1 MLMISKNFNNSSI
14 IQIHI
19 HRGGKRMFYKYCSKK
34 SSFLFFLLA
43 FTKAFESVFVAFI
56 VSRYINLAQTQ
67 NYHSLFS
74 LSLLAIVGILLFTLF
89 NFGYQKVRA
98 TLIKEVNIRIKND
111 LVAYLLETDNTLQLD
126 ASYLTNDLKQL
137 ETARIE
143 GQLTITILAFEFL
156 TALIAALAGN
166 LLLTLVYFLT
176 SIFSVALQR
185 LFQKRIT
192 ATSNAWQ
199 KSNSTYT
206 AKVNELLK
214 NLSVIK
220 LYDVRKLFSVK
231 MSDPIGNLEEA
242 LKKMKACV
250 GYINEV
256 VVGTALFT
264 TIVIPFLLGVYLT
277 MQHQIT
283 LGTFLMITQLSNSFT
298 NPLMSIVSNLNTLK
312 TTDTIYQKYL
322 TAKKTKRALDLPS
335 ATNFTSLDLK
345 QVSYK
350 ELYHEL
356 DLSVSKHEKLLWTAP
371 SGFGKTTLFKI
382 LLGELT
388 PDTGTY
394 ELNGAPVDRASVH
407 AYFAHVAQEPRI
419 FADTLRFNLCLGKD
433 VSKEKLAQVLDLTG
447 LTELVAQRGLDSS
460 LKAAGSDLSGGQ
472 KQRIELARALLQER
486 QVLLVDEGTS
496 ALDPKLSELIHQQ
509 AIATFD
515 GTVIEIAHKLS
526 PKEQSL
532 FTKTL
537 DLNELN
543 KA

>member
-1 MLMISKNFNNSSI
+1 
-14 IQIHI
+14 
-19 HRGGKRMFYKYCSKK
+19 MFYKYCSKK
-34 SSFLFFLLA
+34 NSFLFFLLA
-43 FTKAFESVFVAFI
+43 FTKASESVFIAFI
-56 VSRYINLAQTQ
+56 VSLYINLAQTQ
-67 NYHSLFS
+67 NYHGLFFVS
-74 LSLLAIVGILLFTLF
+74 VLSMGGILLFTLL

-98 TLIKEVNIRIKND
+98 TLLKEVNIKIKND
-111 LVAYLLETDNTLQLD
+111 LVAYLLGTDNALQLD

-143 GQLTITILAFEFL
+143 GQLNITIFAFEFL
-156 TALIAALAGN
+156 LALVAALAGN
-166 LLLTLVYFLT
+166 LLLTLVYFVA
-176 SIFSVALQR
+176 SILPVALQR
-185 LFQKRIT
+185 LFQKKIT
-192 ATSNAWQ
+192 ATSKAWQ
-199 KSNSTYT
+199 ESNSTYT
-206 AKVNELLK
+206 TEVNELLK
-214 NLSVIK
+214 NLLVIK
-220 LYDVRKLFSVK
+220 LYDVRKLFSAK

-242 LKKMKACV
+242 LKKMKAYI
-250 GYINEV
+250 GYTNEV
-256 VVGTALFT
+256 FIGTTLT
-264 TIVIPFLLGVYLT
+264 TSIIVAFSLGVYLT

-283 LGTFLMITQLSNSFT
+283 LGTFLMISQLSNNFT
-298 NPLMSIVSNLNTLK
+298 SPLMSLVSNLNTLK

-335 ATNFTSLDLK
+335 ATDFSSLELK

-460 LKAAGSDLSGGQ
+460 LKADGSDLSGGQ
-472 KQRIELARALLQER
+472 KQRIELARALLQDR

-496 ALDPKLSELIHQQ
+496 ALDPKLSELIHQK

-526 PKEQSL
+526 PKEQTL

-537 DLNELN
+537 ALNELN

>member
-19 HRGGKRMFYKYCSKK
+19 HRGEKRMFYKYCSKK

-43 FTKAFESVFVAFI
+43 FTKASESVFVAFI

-407 AYFAHVAQEPRI
+407 AYFAHVAQEPHI

-496 ALDPKLSELIHQQ
+496 ALDPKLSELIHQK

-537 DLNELN
+537 ALNELN

>member
-1 MLMISKNFNNSSI
+1 
-14 IQIHI
+14 
-19 HRGGKRMFYKYCSKK
+19 MFYKYCSKK

-43 FTKAFESVFVAFI
+43 FTKASESVFVAFI

-335 ATNFTSLDLK
+335 ATNFISLDLK

-486 QVLLVDEGTS
+486 PVLLVDEGTS

-537 DLNELN
+537 ALNELN